1 MEEQIITVHVP
12 KDQYRKFA
20 KLAGQVNVPMQT
32 ILSQFVLDC
41 VSDRW
46 GTAEGTMAKDWFAN
60 HWWSAFERADFFG
73 WLAQSNQLDE
83 ILEAQQKLESC
94 KKEITSLEKGLETG
108 YIEAGGVFYSWKT
121 VISADLTPRYK
132 TRNEWEAD
140 HIDWDIQI
148 VGNDCTNIEEVKKE
162 GYLSVADG
170 LFASKKFQK
179 LKVNEKIMAM
189 RLLIYCRSGQRT
201 YKEAKENF
209 RKKMTQLL
217 GCKLRA
223 LKEYLTALKALFY
236 IGIKDGMYLITIR
249 REIADRDWRAAK
261 DTELEYGQQVHAACN
276 RKKIKEDEQAKKD
289 TAELAKQYRQDIKAM
304 QEAGTLPSDL
314 FGYLIGKAVKEG
326 GMTGKLNPKY
336 IHKILRLEIANF
348 YKKG

>member
-12 KDQYRKFA
+12 KEQYRKFA

-140 HIDWDIQI
+140 QKERIREQKVI
-148 VGNDCTNIEEVKKE
+148 KKE
-162 GYLSVADG
+162 QESMILDFWSRYQD
-170 LFASKKFQK
+170 
-179 LKVNEKIMAM
+179 
-189 RLLIYCRSGQRT
+189 
-201 YKEAKENF
+201 YKEAEYKNETGEEESLKEEL
-209 RKKMTQLL
+209 K
-217 GCKLRA
+217 KLRQ
-223 LKEYLTALKALFY
+223 
-236 IGIKDGMYLITIR
+236 
-249 REIADRDWRAAK
+249 WRK
-261 DTELEYGQQVHAACN
+261 QVHW
-276 RKKIKEDEQAKKD
+276 D
-289 TAELAKQYRQDIKAM
+289 
-304 QEAGTLPSDL
+304 
-314 FGYLIGKAVKEG
+314 
-326 GMTGKLNPKY
+326 
-336 IHKILRLEIANF
+336 
-348 YKKG
+348 

>member
-46 GTAEGTMAKDWFAN
+46 GTAEETMAKDWFAN

-132 TRNEWEAD
+132 TRSEWESD
-140 HIDWDIQI
+140 Q
-148 VGNDCTNIEEVKKE
+148 KE
-162 GYLSVADG
+162 RIRE
-170 LFASKKFQK
+170 QK
-179 LKVNEKIMAM
+179 VIKAEQERVILDFWN
-189 RLLIYCRSGQRT
+189 RYQ
-201 YKEAKENF
+201 NF
-209 RKKMTQLL
+209 RKTEYQKDDVESEESESLKKEL
-217 GCKLRA
+217 KKLRQ
-223 LKEYLTALKALFY
+223 
-236 IGIKDGMYLITIR
+236 
-249 REIADRDWRAAK
+249 WRK
-261 DTELEYGQQVHAACN
+261 QVHW
-276 RKKIKEDEQAKKD
+276 D
-289 TAELAKQYRQDIKAM
+289 
-304 QEAGTLPSDL
+304 
-314 FGYLIGKAVKEG
+314 
-326 GMTGKLNPKY
+326 
-336 IHKILRLEIANF
+336 
-348 YKKG
+348 

>member
-132 TRNEWEAD
+132 TRSEWESDQKERIREQKVIKAEQESVILD
-140 HIDWDIQI
+140 FWSRYQKYKKAEYENET
-148 VGNDCTNIEEVKKE
+148 GEEESLKE
-162 GYLSVADG
+162 E
-170 LFASKKFQK
+170 
-179 LKVNEKIMAM
+179 LK
-189 RLLIYCRSGQRT
+189 
-201 YKEAKENF
+201 
-209 RKKMTQLL
+209 
-217 GCKLRA
+217 KLRQ
-223 LKEYLTALKALFY
+223 
-236 IGIKDGMYLITIR
+236 
-249 REIADRDWRAAK
+249 WRK
-261 DTELEYGQQVHAACN
+261 QVHW
-276 RKKIKEDEQAKKD
+276 D
-289 TAELAKQYRQDIKAM
+289 
-304 QEAGTLPSDL
+304 
-314 FGYLIGKAVKEG
+314 
-326 GMTGKLNPKY
+326 
-336 IHKILRLEIANF
+336 
-348 YKKG
+348 

>member
-83 ILEAQQKLESC
+83 ILEEQQKLESC

-132 TRNEWEAD
+132 TRSEWESD
-140 HIDWDIQI
+140 Q
-148 VGNDCTNIEEVKKE
+148 KE
-162 GYLSVADG
+162 RIRE
-170 LFASKKFQK
+170 QK
-179 LKVNEKIMAM
+179 V
-189 RLLIYCRSGQRT
+189 
-201 YKEAKENF
+201 
-209 RKKMTQLL
+209 
-217 GCKLRA
+217 
-223 LKEYLTALKALFY
+223 
-236 IGIKDGMYLITIR
+236 
-249 REIADRDWRAAK
+249 
-261 DTELEYGQQVHAACN
+261 
-276 RKKIKEDEQAKKD
+276 
-289 TAELAKQYRQDIKAM
+289 IKAE
-304 QEAGTLPSDL
+304 QGGTNCHSQR
-314 FGYLIGKAVKEG
+314 I
-326 GMTGKLNPKY
+326 
-336 IHKILRLEIANF
+336 
-348 YKKG
+348 